1 MFKLLLAV
9 RVAID
14 VRRAS
19 PVPEA
24 GLVYE
29 CLGLIRCDLPL
40 P

>member
-9 RVAID
+9 RVAIGGHK
-14 VRRAS
+14 AS
-19 PVPEA
+19 PVPEV

-29 CLGLIRCDLPL
+29 CLGLILCDLPL